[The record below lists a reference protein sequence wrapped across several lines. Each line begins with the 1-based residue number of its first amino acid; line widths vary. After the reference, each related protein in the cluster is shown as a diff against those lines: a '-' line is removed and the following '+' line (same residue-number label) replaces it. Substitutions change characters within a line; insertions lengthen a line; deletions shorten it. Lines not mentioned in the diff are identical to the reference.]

1 MIRKLISKFNK
12 TITERVV
19 SPRKTY
25 EVPIKIW
32 FEPERNTGRLKMP
45 SMPLESLVITGE
57 TKDMSRSGVGFV
69 VSAIRIHENYL
80 VGGGKTLNAELD
92 LPSGKIRM
100 QIVGM
105 RYEEIGQHISTARFL
120 VGAKIT
126 QISDEDRE
134 AYEYF
139 LRHGN
144 KRKKGSLALGV
155 DKG

>member
-1 MIRKLISKFNK
+1 MIRKLVSKLNK
-12 TITERVV
+12 SITERVV
-19 SPRKTY
+19 SPRKKY

-32 FEPERNTGRLKMP
+32 FEPDKSTGRLKSP
-45 SMPLESLVITGE
+45 VENLVITGE
-57 TKDMSRSGVGFV
+57 TKDMSRSGIGFIVG
-69 VSAIRIHENYL
+69 AIRIHENYL
-80 VGGGKTLNAELD
+80 VGGGRVLNAELD
-92 LPSGKIRM
+92 LPSGKIQM

-126 QISDEDRE
+126 QMSDENRE
-134 AYEYF
+134 DYEYF

-144 KRKKGSLALGV
+144 KRKKGSFALGI

>member
-1 MIRKLISKFNK
+1 MIRKLVSKINK
-12 TITERVV
+12 SITERVV
-19 SPRKTY
+19 SPRKKY

-32 FEPERNTGRLKMP
+32 FEPDKNTGRLKAP
-45 SMPLESLVITGE
+45 VENLVITGE
-57 TKDMSRSGVGFV
+57 TKDMSRSGIGFIVG
-69 VSAIRIHENYL
+69 AIRIHENYL
-80 VGGGKTLNAELD
+80 VGGGRVLNAELD
-92 LPSGKIRM
+92 LPSGKIQM

-126 QISDEDRE
+126 QMSDENRE
-134 AYEYF
+134 DYEYF

-144 KRKKGSLALGV
+144 KRKKGSFALGI

>member
-1 MIRKLISKFNK
+1 MFSKS
-12 TITERVV
+12 ITERVV
-19 SPRKTY
+19 SPRKNY

-32 FEPERNTGRLKMP
+32 FEPDKNTGRLKMP
-45 SMPLESLVITGE
+45 VESLVITGE
-57 TKDMSRSGVGFV
+57 TKDMSRSGIGFI

-80 VGGGKTLNAELD
+80 VGGGRILNAELD
-92 LPSGKIRM
+92 LPGGKIQM

-105 RYEEIGQHISTARFL
+105 RYEEVGQHISTARFL

-126 QISDEDRE
+126 QMSDENRE
-134 AYEYF
+134 IYEYF

-144 KRKKGSLALGV
+144 KRKKGSFALGI

>member
-1 MIRKLISKFNK
+1 MIRKLVSKLNK
-12 TITERVV
+12 SLTERVV
-19 SPRKTY
+19 SPRKKH

-32 FEPERNTGRLKMP
+32 FEPERNTAKLTMP
-45 SMPLESLVITGE
+45 VENLVITGE
-57 TKDMSRSGVGFV
+57 TKDMSRSGIGFIVG
-69 VSAIRIHENYL
+69 AIRIKENYL
-80 VGGGKTLNAELD
+80 VGGNRTLNAELD
-92 LPSGKIRM
+92 LPSGKIQM

-105 RYEEIGQHISTARFL
+105 RYEEVGQHISASRFL

-126 QISDEDRE
+126 KMSDDARE

-144 KRKKGSLALGV
+144 KRKKGSFALGI

>member
-1 MIRKLISKFNK
+1 MIRKLVSKFSK
-12 TITERVV
+12 SITERVV
-19 SPRKTY
+19 SPRKKY

-32 FEPERNTGRLKMP
+32 FEPDKNTSRLKLP
-45 SMPLESLVITGE
+45 VANLVITGE
-57 TKDMSRSGVGFV
+57 TKDMSRSGIGFI

-80 VGGGKTLNAELD
+80 VGGGRTLNAELD
-92 LPSGKIRM
+92 LPSGKIQM

-105 RYEEIGQHISTARFL
+105 RYEEVGQHISTARFL

-126 QISDEDRE
+126 QMSDENRE
-134 AYEYF
+134 DYEYF

-144 KRKKGSLALGV
+144 KRKKGSFALGI

>member
-1 MIRKLISKFNK
+1 MIRKLVSKFSK
-12 TITERVV
+12 SITERVV
-19 SPRKTY
+19 SPRKQY

-32 FEPERNTGRLKMP
+32 FEPDKNTGRLKTP
-45 SMPLESLVITGE
+45 VENLVITGE
-57 TKDMSRSGVGFV
+57 TKDMSRSGIGFI

-80 VGGGKTLNAELD
+80 VGGGRILNAELD
-92 LPSGKIRM
+92 LPSGKIQM

-105 RYEEIGQHISTARFL
+105 RYEEVGQHLSQSRFL

-126 QISDEDRE
+126 QMSEENRED
-134 AYEYF
+134 YEYF

-144 KRKKGSLALGV
+144 KRKKGNFALGI